1 MQVFISSTY
10 KDLIEERQ
18 HAVQAI
24 LSADHIPAGMELFKA
39 GDEDQLTVIKKWID
53 DSDIYLL
60 ILGGRYGTLDPNS
73 GLSYTHLEFNMAIE
87 SGIPLFVLVL
97 SDDMLLRKKLAT
109 SNPQMRDEDIYET
122 KPKNKKLHKEFLKH
136 VSGNKRIVKFIDN
149 VDQLKTEILSS
160 LMHISKTK
168 KLSGWVRAT
177 DNELIIENI
186 ELQRKVTALEE
197 ELNSLKKEP
206 DDYFSEIEAYLPPS
220 PTVENI
226 GGRSLKEIIE
236 ELRGDKIFAHIPY
249 HVYMNIGLKNSNT
262 TALEL
267 FVNPTIRA
275 ILTNGIDATLNEHDE
290 LTWLIIDE
298 LIPVLRRL
306 ELIDTHLLD
315 DAFTISLYLL
325 NTNGHFVLGKIIR

>member
-53 DSDIYLL
+53 DSDIYML
-60 ILGGRYGTLDPNS
+60 ILGGRYGTLDSNS

-97 SDDMLLRKKLAT
+97 NQEMLLRKTLST
-109 SNPQMRDEDIYET
+109 SNPQMRNEDVFET
-122 KPKNKKLHKEFLKH
+122 KPKNKKLHKEFLHH
-136 VSGNKRIVKFIDN
+136 VAGNKRIVKFIDN

-160 LMHISKTK
+160 LIHISKTK

-177 DNELIIENI
+177 DNDLIIENI

-206 DDYFSEIEAYLPPS
+206 EDYFSVIEAYLPPG
-220 PTVENI
+220 PTVENV
-226 GGRSLKEIIE
+226 GGRSLKEIVE
-236 ELRGDKIFAHIPY
+236 ELRDYRIFALIPY
-249 HVYMNIGLKNSNT
+249 HVYMNIGLKNSETN
-262 TALEL
+262 ALEL
-267 FVNPTIRA
+267 FLNPTIRT
-275 ILTNGIDATLNEHDE
+275 ILTKGIDATLHEHDE
-290 LTWLIIDE
+290 LTWFIIDE
-298 LIPVLRRL
+298 LIPGLRRL

-315 DAFTISLYLL
+315 DAVNISFYIL
-325 NTNGHFVLGKIIR
+325 NTNGHFVLGKLIR